1 MLIIEAF
8 GVLGLDIN
16 AGLNEIKAAYR
27 AHCFNQHPDHGG
39 DVDQFSR
46 LNDAYTS
53 AIEFAKN
60 APCPQCNGTGTFAM
74 INAAMRLTPVSCP
87 RCDGTGRRSR

>member
-1 MLIIEAF
+1 MTIHDDFAF
-8 GVLGLDIN
+8 FGLDIN
-16 AGLNEIKAAYR
+16 ASLNNIKEKYR
-27 AHCFNQHPDHGG
+27 SHAFSAHPDQGG
-39 DVDQFSR
+39 DVTQFGL
-46 LNDAYTS
+46 LNERYRNC
-53 AIEFAKN
+53 IEFAKN